1 MPKRRGTKNEMILR
15 ILLDNHDKEDKKRSK
30 KKNEKTKK
38 RRRKWI
44 REKMEEGEREECNGM
59 IINIIRIME

>member
-1 MPKRRGTKNEMILR
+1 MILR
-15 ILLDNHDKEDKKRSK
+15 ILLDNHDKEDKKSK
-30 KKNEKTKK
+30 KKNEKTRK

-59 IINIIRIME
+59 IINMIII

>member
-1 MPKRRGTKNEMILR
+1 MPKRIGTKNETILR
-15 ILLDNHDKEDKKRSK
+15 ILLDNHDKEDKKSK
-30 KKNEKTKK
+30 KKNEKTRK